1 MGTRNNMGP
10 RVSGLNHSGL
20 NHSGLNHSGLS
31 TIVAMQKNR
40 SMSAHKVAATRP
52 KKWID
57 R

>member
-10 RVSGLNHSGL
+10 RV
-20 NHSGLNHSGLS
+20 SGLNHSGLS

-52 KKWID
+52 KK
-57 R
+57 

>member
-10 RVSGLNHSGL
+10 RVSGL